1 MLAPKT
7 KVTVL
12 SWWAL
17 ETHMNPDR
25 KEVVRKILAP
35 KVYEEKPT

>member
-1 MLAPKT
+1 MLVPET

-12 SWWAL
+12 SWWASK
-17 ETHMNPDR
+17 THMNPNI
-25 KEVVRKILAP
+25 KEVVRRRLAP